1 MKNKEMLINA
11 IGDADSELIPA
22 LPEKKKK
29 KNLAKRIV
37 AVAACAAL
45 LVGGSVIIPKLR
57 KAPGITT
64 GGYDPTAAVTGD
76 QPGGSDPTGAAS
88 QGILP
93 VAAAVYPELPQYPE
107 EQSYSNWEEYEPVY
121 NRWRDATQRLRDQP
135 KGYQDGFDA
144 FFKKTTETFLRG
156 GETENRVY
164 SPLSLYMALALS
176 AEVTDGNSR
185 RQILGLLEQ
194 DDIKTLRS
202 RARSVWLANYM
213 DDGMAKCVLATSLW
227 MNESVSYKKDTV
239 DTAAENYYS
248 SVYRGDPAS
257 ADYNKALQSW
267 LNDQT
272 DGLLDEYASEIRMD
286 PQSVLTLAST
296 VNYSGK
302 WREKFDKNAT
312 EEGTFRATGGD
323 KACEFMKAQRLMT
336 YNWGEHFAAIGM
348 ALENNGQMRLIL
360 PDEGYSPA
368 DLLRDAQVLD
378 YMTQNG
384 VWKNNKNTLVNLS
397 VPKFD
402 VSSQTDL
409 RDGLNELGVTDIF
422 DPEKSDFSPLTDDAD
437 GIFLGKAE
445 QDARVLIDEDG
456 CKAAALTVM
465 MYCGAAMPEDE
476 VDFILDRPFLF
487 EIVSETGLPLFVG
500 VVNAP

>member
-1 MKNKEMLINA
+1 MKNKEFLIDA
-11 IGDADSELIPA
+11 IGGADDDLIPA
-22 LPEKKKK
+22 LTEKKKK
-29 KNLAKRIV
+29 KNKNIAKRIV

-45 LVGGSVIIPKLR
+45 LIGGSVILPKLR
-57 KAPGITT
+57 KAPGIIT
-64 GGYDPTAAVTGD
+64 GGN
-76 QPGGSDPTGAAS
+76 DPTGAA
-88 QGILP
+88 QGIIP

-121 NRWRDATQRLRDQP
+121 NKWRDETQKLRNQP
-135 KGYQDGFDA
+135 KGYQNGFGD
-144 FFKKTTETFLRG
+144 FFTSTAETFLSG
-156 GETENRVY
+156 EETENRVY

-185 RQILGLLEQ
+185 RQILDLLAQE
-194 DDIKTLRS
+194 DIETLRS

-227 MNESVSYKKDTV
+227 LNDSVVYKKDTV
-239 DTAAENYYS
+239 GTAAENYYS
-248 SVYRGDPAS
+248 SVFSGDPAS
-257 ADYNKALQSW
+257 PDYSKALQSW
-267 LNDQT
+267 LNEQT
-272 DGLLDEYASEIRMD
+272 DGLLEDYVSGIRMD
-286 PQSVLTLAST
+286 PLSVLTLAST

-312 EEGTFRATGGD
+312 EEGTFRAPGGD
-323 KACEFMKAQRLMT
+323 RACEFMKAQRLMT
-336 YNWGEHFAAIGM
+336 YNWGEHFASIGM

-368 DLLRDAQVLD
+368 DLLGDAQVLD

-422 DPEKSDFSPLTDDAD
+422 DPEKSDFSPLTDDTD

-456 CKAAALTVM
+456 CKAAAMTVM
-465 MYCGAAMPEDE
+465 MYCGSAMPEDE

-487 EIVSETGLPLFVG
+487 EIMSETGLPLFVG
-500 VVNAP
+500 IVNAP

>member
-1 MKNKEMLINA
+1 MKNKEMLIDA
-11 IGDADSELIPA
+11 IGDADSALIPA

-29 KNLAKRIV
+29 KNVARRIV

-64 GGYDPTAAVTGD
+64 GGYDTTAAVTGD
-76 QPGGSDPTGAAS
+76 QPGGNDPTGAP
-88 QGILP
+88 QGLLP

-107 EQSYSNWEEYEPVY
+107 EKNYSDWEDYEPAY
-121 NRWRDATQRLRDQP
+121 NSWKDAVQRLHDQP
-135 KGYQDGFDA
+135 KGYRDGFDA
-144 FFKKTTETFLRG
+144 FFASTAETFLRG

-185 RQILGLLEQ
+185 RQILDLLSQE
-194 DDIKTLRS
+194 DIETLRA
-202 RARSVWLANYM
+202 RARSVWLANFM

-227 MNESVSYKKDTV
+227 LNDSIAYNKGTV

-248 SVYRGDPAS
+248 SVYSGDPAS
-257 ADYNKALQSW
+257 ADYSKALQNW
-267 LNDQT
+267 LNEQT
-272 DGLLDEYASEIRMD
+272 DGLLEDYVSGIRMD
-286 PQSVLTLAST
+286 PLSVLTLAST
-296 VNYSGK
+296 VNYSGR

-312 EEGTFRATGGD
+312 EEGTFRTTGGD

-336 YNWGEHFAAIGM
+336 YNWGEHFASIGM
-348 ALENNGQMRLIL
+348 ELENNGQMRLIL

-368 DLLRDAQVLD
+368 DLLGDAQVLD

-409 RDGLNELGVTDIF
+409 RDGLQELGVTDIF
-422 DPEKSDFSPLTDDAD
+422 DPETSDFSPLTDDPD
-437 GIFLGKAE
+437 GIALGKAE

-465 MYCGAAMPEDE
+465 MYCGSAMPEDE

-487 EIVSETGLPLFVG
+487 EIMSETGLPLFVG